1 MSGKPIATMSD
12 VIEVPVIIVGGGGC
26 GLTLSSFL
34 SDYGVDHVLFER
46 HNGTSLLPKAHY
58 LNQRTMETFRQ
69 HGLGDEIMERSC
81 PPRHMS
87 QVAWATSL
95 GGTDRL
101 DRKVIHKFGC
111 FGGDDGGPRAE
122 TYRYC
127 SLRLRVF
134 AELALSVVKAR
145 RRSCICQSTT
155 TSIRANITKFGDE
168 EKSRK
173 SPFWPQRY
181 RLCRRRG

>member
-1 MSGKPIATMSD
+1 M
-12 VIEVPVIIVGGGGC
+12 IIVGGGGC

-46 HNGTSLLPKAHY
+46 HKGTSLLPKAHY

-134 AELALSVVKAR
+134 SELALSVVKAR

-181 RLCRRRG
+181 QLCRRRRERVGYGRRPWW